1 MAPETLQRAR
11 RKAWG
16 TGLVV
21 CLAVPLVAGAL
32 VLTGRLPPGQAPVEG
47 TVQQLGYS
55 FTGLTFLAGAIMA
68 WRRVHFLQA
77 FASLGEAARVA
88 ALHREARLL
97 ALLALSTTLWGVL
110 YWAMVGLHA
119 VRHVLTFLVLTPVM
133 FLCFMPH
140 PPVSNPSQKE
150 IP

>member
-1 MAPETLQRAR
+1 MVPETIQRAR

-21 CLAVPLVAGAL
+21 CLAVPLAAGTMAL
-32 VLTGRLPPGQAPVEG
+32 MGCLPPGRAPVEG

-68 WRRVHFLQA
+68 WRRVHFLQV
-77 FASLGEAARVA
+77 FDSLGEAARVA
-88 ALHREARLL
+88 ALHREARIL
-97 ALLALSTTLWGVL
+97 ALLSLSTTLWGVL
-110 YWAMVGLHA
+110 YWAMVGFHA

-133 FLCFMPH
+133 FLCFMPRL
-140 PPVSNPSQKE
+140 PASNPSPKE
-150 IP
+150 TP

>member
-16 TGLVV
+16 TGLAV
-21 CLAVPLVAGAL
+21 CLAVPLAAGAL
-32 VLTGRLPPGQAPVEG
+32 ALTGRLPPGQSPVEG

-55 FTGLTFLAGAIMA
+55 FTGLTFLAGAVMA

-77 FASLGEAARVA
+77 FDSLGEAARVA

-97 ALLALSTTLWGVL
+97 ALLSLSTTLWGVL
-110 YWAMVGLHA
+110 YWAMVGFHA

-140 PPVSNPSQKE
+140 PPASHPSPKE
-150 IP
+150 TP